1 MDEAILKII
10 EIQKEIYNESKNKNS
25 IENVLKKFSIIDIES
40 QESDQIDSS
49 ASSQKKQTQKDKI
62 KNLQPSS
69 NNFIED
75 DFVGETLGYMHPGE
89 RA

>member
-25 IENVLKKFSIIDIES
+25 IENVLKKFSIIDIDT

-49 ASSQKKQTQKDKI
+49 ASSQKMQTQKDKI
-62 KNLQPSS
+62 KNL
-69 NNFIED
+69 
-75 DFVGETLGYMHPGE
+75 
-89 RA
+89 

>member
-49 ASSQKKQTQKDKI
+49 ASSQKKQTQ
-62 KNLQPSS
+62 
-69 NNFIED
+69 
-75 DFVGETLGYMHPGE
+75 
-89 RA
+89 

>member
-40 QESDQIDSS
+40 QESNQIDSS
-49 ASSQKKQTQKDKI
+49 TSIDKKQI
-62 KNLQPSS
+62 
-69 NNFIED
+69 
-75 DFVGETLGYMHPGE
+75 
-89 RA
+89 